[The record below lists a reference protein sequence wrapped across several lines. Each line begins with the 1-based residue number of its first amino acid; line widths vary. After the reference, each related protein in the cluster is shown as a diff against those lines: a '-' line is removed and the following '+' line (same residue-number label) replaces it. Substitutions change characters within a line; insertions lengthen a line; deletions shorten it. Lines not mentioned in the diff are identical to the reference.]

1 MPYNRGDYRDKWR
14 IERLAAVI
22 RTKLGA
28 DQLEPLSP
36 WRLADAIPAHVFY
49 PEDFG
54 DAALAQR
61 LRSVKWDGF
70 AFCCDGDRELMILL
84 NPARSDR
91 RQMATLMEELSH
103 HLLRH
108 KPCSIRVNPRT
119 GLLERSYDKAQEAEA
134 YDLGAAI
141 LLPKERI
148 QHDVNE
154 QRSADEIASIHGC
167 SEELVVYRIKRMRLW
182 QRYEKYAA

>member
-1 MPYNRGDYRDKWR
+1 MPYSRGDYRDKWR
-14 IERLAAVI
+14 IERLAATV
-22 RTKLGA
+22 RRKLKV

-36 WRLADAIPAHVFY
+36 WQLAEALPAHIFY
-49 PEDFG
+49 PEDFEN
-54 DAALAQR
+54 DELAGR
-61 LRSVKWDGF
+61 LRQVRWDGF
-70 AFCCDGDRELMILL
+70 AFSCDGDSTLMILL
-84 NPARSDR
+84 NSARSEK

-108 KPCSIRVNPRT
+108 KPCKISVNSQT
-119 GLLERSYDKAQEAEA
+119 GLLERSYDGAQEAEA

-148 QHDVNE
+148 QRDVGE
-154 QRSADEIASIHGC
+154 KRTASEIANDHGC

-182 QRYEKYAA
+182 KRYESYAL